1 MRTIQ
6 MIDDSRL
13 NSTQPY
19 HGSQE
24 TYARLFFWLAML
36 MGAMVLALPWL
47 DVRLFA
53 HDVQRGHLIGLA
65 LSINVLCVT
74 AIATFVQVYRGLG
87 QRIAQ
92 GGPSASYLDG
102 LRLRIATGVNSLLFA
117 GVVLHMCGAWAN
129 R

>member
-1 MRTIQ
+1 MRTSQI
-6 MIDDSRL
+6 IDDNTL
-13 NSTQPY
+13 NSTQPH

-24 TYARLFFWLAML
+24 GYARLFFWLAML
-36 MGAMVLALPWL
+36 MGVMVLALPWL

-53 HDVQRGHLIGLA
+53 HDEQRGHLIGLA
-65 LSINVLCVT
+65 ISTNVLCMT
-74 AIATFVQVYRGLG
+74 AIATFVQVYRSLG
-87 QRIAQ
+87 KRIAQ

-102 LRLRIATGVNSLLFA
+102 VRLHVATGINSLLFA